1 VFTDA
6 KLLLFRDIC
15 KYFYKIY
22 VIYLIFLD
30 YIPDKEYQLRF
41 NSSFQKIFDLFA
53 YLKKKLYLCTHK

>member
-1 VFTDA
+1 MQSYCFFA
-6 KLLLFRDIC
+6 IYASIC
-15 KYFYKIY
+15 SKIY

-53 YLKKKLYLCTHK
+53 YLKKK